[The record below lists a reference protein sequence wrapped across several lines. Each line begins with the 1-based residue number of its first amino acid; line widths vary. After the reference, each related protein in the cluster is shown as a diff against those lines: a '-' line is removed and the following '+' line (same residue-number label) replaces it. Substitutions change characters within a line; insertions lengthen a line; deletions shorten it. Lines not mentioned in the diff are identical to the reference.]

1 MAQVAALV
9 DDLFFQAKIM
19 ETAKQL
25 GIELKTFGTGPALL
39 AAVLQS
45 PPRLVIIDLNARQGP
60 IEAIEQLHASAASV
74 PIVAFLSHVQTELAA
89 RAKAAGCRD
98 VMPRSLFTMNLA
110 NILKTA
116 QAPEPNDQ
124 AHDHTEDHANTPQR

>member
-1 MAQVAALV
+1 MAEVAALV

-25 GIELKTFGTGPALL
+25 GVQLKTFGTGPALL
-39 AAVLQS
+39 AEVLQT
-45 PPRLVIIDLNARQGP
+45 PPRLVIIDLNARQGA
-60 IEAIEQLHASAASV
+60 IQAIEQLHASAASV

-110 NILKTA
+110 KILTTA
-116 QAPEPNDQ
+116 QAPV
-124 AHDHTEDHANTPQR
+124 HTNDHADARQR

>member
-1 MAQVAALV
+1 MAEVAALV

-25 GIELKTFGTGPALL
+25 GVHLKTFGTGPALL
-39 AAVLQS
+39 AEVLQT
-45 PPRLVIIDLNARQGP
+45 PPRLVLIDLNARHGA
-60 IEAIEQLHASAASV
+60 IEAIEQLHASAASL

-110 NILKTA
+110 KILTTVQTSVHA
-116 QAPEPNDQ
+116 N
-124 AHDHTEDHANTPQR
+124 DHADTPQR

>member
-1 MAQVAALV
+1 MAQIAALV
-9 DDLFFQAKIM
+9 DDLFFQAKIT

-25 GIELKTFGTGPALL
+25 GVQLKTFGTGPALV
-39 AAVLQS
+39 AEVLQT

-60 IEAIEQLHASAASV
+60 IEAIEQLHASAGAV

-98 VMPRSLFTMNLA
+98 VIPRSLFTMNLA
-110 NILKTA
+110 KILTSS
-116 QAPEPNDQ
+116 QAP
-124 AHDHTEDHANTPQR
+124 DHANDHADIPQR

>member
-1 MAQVAALV
+1 MAQVLVLV

-25 GIELKTFGTGPALL
+25 GVQLRTFGTGPSLL
-39 AAVLQS
+39 AEVLQT
-45 PPRLVIIDLNARQGP
+45 PPHLVIIDLNARQGP
-60 IEAIEQLHASAASV
+60 IAAIEHLHASAPSV

-110 NILKTA
+110 KILTTA
-116 QAPEPNDQ
+116 QAPEDAN
-124 AHDHTEDHANTPQR
+124 DHATDHADTPQR

>member
-1 MAQVAALV
+1 MAEVAALV

-25 GIELKTFGTGPALL
+25 GVQLKTFGTGPALL
-39 AAVLQS
+39 AEVLQT

-60 IEAIEQLHASAASV
+60 IEAIEQLHASAPSV

-89 RAKAAGCRD
+89 RAKGAGARD

-110 NILKTA
+110 KILTSA
-116 QAPEPNDQ
+116 QVPEPANGQ
-124 AHDHTEDHANTPQR
+124 ANKHADTPQH

>member
-19 ETAKQL
+19 ETAKLL
-25 GIELKTFGTGPALL
+25 GVQLKTFGTGPALL
-39 AAVLQS
+39 TEVLQT
-45 PPRLVIIDLNARQGP
+45 PPRLVIIDLNARQGA

-98 VMPRSLFTMNLA
+98 VMPRSLFTTNLA
-110 NILKTA
+110 KILTSA
-116 QAPEPNDQ
+116 QAPEHANDQ
-124 AHDHTEDHANTPQR
+124 A

>member
-25 GIELKTFGTGPALL
+25 GVQLKTFGTGPALL
-39 AAVLQS
+39 AEVLQTA
-45 PPRLVIIDLNARQGP
+45 PRLVIIDLNARQGA
-60 IEAIEQLHASAASV
+60 IEAIEQLHALAASV

-98 VMPRSLFTMNLA
+98 VMPRSAFTMNLA
-110 NILKTA
+110 KILTTA
-116 QAPEPNDQ
+116 QPPEVPKDQ
-124 AHDHTEDHANTPQR
+124 APDTPT